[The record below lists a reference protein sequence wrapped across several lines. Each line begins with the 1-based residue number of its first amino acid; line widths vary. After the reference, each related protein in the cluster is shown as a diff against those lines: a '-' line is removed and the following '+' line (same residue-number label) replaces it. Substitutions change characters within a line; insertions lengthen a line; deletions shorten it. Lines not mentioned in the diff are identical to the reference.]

1 MGNFFSSSPKNFLE
15 STRILF
21 FDLGVCRRKSEVSW
35 SFLVRLGEM
44 SELTLYFDYSE
55 QSHVL
60 TGKPS
65 DEVREKI
72 KTLKI
77 GNYHPRLYPK
87 DQTPLKGWLIR
98 KEKMEDLEQIFDDH
112 NIDVET
118 EQSNL
123 IANVVVD
130 LVEFPYHKVFQAT
143 DRKHPTGFGLSVT
156 VGRSPYVVGF
166 TWHYTHVKPDRHPW
180 FVGLDERSPETDL
193 ERLKDF
199 FDYFLSLCGPNI
211 RRYKRSA
218 EEVIKLFFE
227 RGVPENLPPVFY
239 KYFSK
244 PDKVFQ
250 DMPSVIREVRKD
262 VDEVGP
268 LTDQPT
274 EVVPPLPV
282 TV

>member
-1 MGNFFSSSPKNFLE
+1 MGNFFSSGPKNFLG
-15 STRILF
+15 STRVLF
-21 FDLGVCRRKSEVSW
+21 FDLWVYRRKSEVSW

-55 QSHVL
+55 RSHVL
-60 TGKPS
+60 IGKPS

-72 KTLKI
+72 KALKI

-87 DQTPLKGWLIR
+87 DQIPLKGWLIR

-112 NIDVET
+112 NIDAET
-118 EQSNL
+118 EQSNP

-130 LVEFPYHKVFQAT
+130 VVEFPHHKAFQAT
-143 DRKHPTGFGLSVT
+143 DRKHPTGFGLRVSVN
-156 VGRSPYVVGF
+156 RSPYVVNF

-180 FVGLDERSPETDL
+180 FGLDERSPETDL

-227 RGVPENLPPVFY
+227 QGVSENLPPVFY
-239 KYFSK
+239 EYFSK

-250 DMPSVIREVRKD
+250 GMPSVIREVREEPTKWRG
-262 VDEVGP
+262 VDEV
-268 LTDQPT
+268 D
-274 EVVPPLPV
+274 PPLPV
-282 TV
+282 AV